1 MMKIKLNQL
10 LKKKKQNKIIIVN
23 QKNIG
28 IILVVNFLIFL
39 KK

>member
-1 MMKIKLNQL
+1 MKIKLNQL

>member
-28 IILVVNFLIFL
+28 IILVVNF
-39 KK
+39 